1 MRWVA
6 LVGLLLACGARTSL
20 GDGHVIDAGGGAPI
34 DAKENSFEEAGPD
47 VLTFG
52 PVLAP
57 RAISP
62 LSTQSTTSRRPLFRW
77 VLPNGVEGARVEI
90 CADRACAK
98 PESSFDAIGAS
109 GKAPSDLEPG
119 LHFYRLRGIS
129 NQTIGE
135 TTDATREFVVPRRSA
150 PRDAAWGAFP
160 DLDGDGYADAIA
172 TGRSGQFPN
181 VVQAP
186 ITVFPGSSSGIH
198 HKSRVEIPW
207 TDFVVDLAVAGDVD
221 GDGLVDVVVV
231 VSEALTSS
239 PTTALVLLRGAPSSK
254 MLAAP
259 VTIQTLT
266 GGKSFTRV
274 AAAGDVNGDGYADV
288 LVNEED
294 AIADTGEVRIRYGG
308 PNGLALGPIVATF
321 QTPFASRAVE
331 LGDLDGD
338 GIGDIAIGS
347 HASIDIVLGSG
358 AGPGSPTSLAAC
370 ANAILSRTPGD
381 LDGDGIPDL
390 AALSSCGFGVF
401 YGGAKTWSI
410 LSKPTGFPSLGS
422 SFAIAGD
429 VDGDGYDDLV
439 SSLGSLA
446 GMLSYGSPTGASDAN
461 RVVFSAP
468 HASQGIVAAAGDL
481 DRDGYMDLLL
491 GETENAFNWLYT
503 FVGTPNGP
511 SQETIVSPLDNG
523 AWAEHTIIR

>member
-1 MRWVA
+1 M
-6 LVGLLLACGARTSL
+6 
-20 GDGHVIDAGGGAPI
+20 
-34 DAKENSFEEAGPD
+34 
-47 VLTFG
+47 
-52 PVLAP
+52 
-57 RAISP
+57 
-62 LSTQSTTSRRPLFRW
+62 
-77 VLPNGVEGARVEI
+77 
-90 CADRACAK
+90 
-98 PESSFDAIGAS
+98 AS
-109 GKAPSDLEPG
+109 GDS
-119 LHFYRLRGIS
+119 H
-129 NQTIGE
+129 
-135 TTDATREFVVPRRSA
+135 TRIVRQ
-150 PRDAAWGAFP
+150 
-160 DLDGDGYADAIA
+160 L
-172 TGRSGQFPN
+172 RSGQITIPN
-181 VVQAP
+181 RGTIMALAARERLPTLVNIVDDRP
-186 ITVFPGSSSGIH
+186 WPGAVLRYGPNLSSSPRRAAAQVDRILKGAKPADMPIEQPD
-198 HKSRVEIPW
+198 KY
-207 TDFVVDLAVAGDVD
+207 DFVVDLAVASDVD

-294 AIADTGEVRIRYGG
+294 SIADTGEVRVRYGG
-308 PNGLALGPIVATF
+308 PTGLALGPIVSTF

-468 HASQGIVAAAGDL
+468 HASQGIVAVAGDL